1 MWLGGNVGLQ
11 VCVFTNW
18 GARLS
23 HGYLPLNGGIHEILS
38 LNFHEIGRSLYVN
51 LSGMYPRIHFTIS
64 SFSECYCRSSNEVV
78 EDLHGNVWSK
88 NNITT

>member
-1 MWLGGNVGLQ
+1 MGEIN
-11 VCVFTNW
+11 
-18 GARLS
+18 
-23 HGYLPLNGGIHEILS
+23 EILS

-51 LSGMYPRIHFTIS
+51 LSGMHPRIHFAIS
-64 SFSECYCRSSNEVV
+64 AFSEHYYRSSNEVV

>member
-1 MWLGGNVGLQ
+1 MGEIN
-11 VCVFTNW
+11 
-18 GARLS
+18 
-23 HGYLPLNGGIHEILS
+23 EILP

-51 LSGMYPRIHFTIS
+51 LSGMHPRIHFTIS
-64 SFSECYCRSSNEVV
+64 AFSECYCRSSNEVV